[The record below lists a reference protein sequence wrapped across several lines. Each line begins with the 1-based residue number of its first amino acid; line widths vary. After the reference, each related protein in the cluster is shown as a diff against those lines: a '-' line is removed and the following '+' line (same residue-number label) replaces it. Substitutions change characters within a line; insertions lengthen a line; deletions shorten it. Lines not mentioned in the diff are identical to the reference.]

1 MPVRGL
7 FAASATP
14 LRTVRS
20 AYHGGMTRT
29 RLVVAIAAVGALLGL
44 TGCSTSSSAED
55 TRFDGLATD
64 ARVLDRTGY
73 SLDRDHTEALEQRLD
88 TLRAETGAD
97 VVVYV
102 RELDADPDETLD
114 QVEALQQARV
124 AATGIDQDIAGAI
137 LINREPGTT
146 DEARAGI
153 FVGSRFDD
161 GNVPSDEQEAIVEDA
176 LIPPLKDGD
185 VAGSLNAGLD
195 RLQSSI
201 VNGPPVTALD
211 RFADGVGSTW
221 LPWTGLAVVLAAAV
235 AAFALYRRR
244 PRASLSSESPTTYR
258 PDQRTDPAV
267 ATALVHRSSRP
278 SAIPATVLALAADDA
293 VAFEPGGTKH
303 GKPTVRVRLLDESSV
318 RGDVPR
324 AVWALLAER
333 AVAGVVDGAA
343 LQKVGADTGSVG
355 RVVDAEL
362 DVRGWRQHGTAR
374 LRWAFA
380 GLALLGG
387 AVMVGGAVV
396 AAAGAPIMLVAA
408 IPGGVLLVAGLI
420 MAAAYPGLTAA
431 GLDAAR
437 PWEAY
442 RDGLKSAAETDDV
455 SVDLDAALPDIV
467 ALGLG
472 SKYRK
477 RLEAGPELR
486 AFTAPAGLP
495 LAVDPSMVNWAAFT
509 ATVGS
514 AGSTATVSSG
524 GAGGGGGAAGST

>member
-1 MPVRGL
+1 MIGTR
-7 FAASATP
+7 FAIAI
-14 LRTVRS
+14 
-20 AYHGGMTRT
+20 
-29 RLVVAIAAVGALLGL
+29 VVAATVLGIA
-44 TGCSTSSSAED
+44 GCSDASSAED
-55 TRFDGLATD
+55 LRFDGLTTGE
-64 ARVLDRTGY
+64 RVYDRTGF
-73 SLDRDHTEALEQRLD
+73 SLDRDQTDALEQRLE
-88 TLRAETGAD
+88 TLRVETGAD
-97 VVVYV
+97 VVVWV
-102 RELDADPDETLD
+102 RELDADSDETLD

-153 FVGSRFDD
+153 FLGSRFDD

-201 VNGPPVTALD
+201 VNGPPVTALN
-211 RFADGVGSTW
+211 RFAAGPGSSW
-221 LPWTGLAVVLAAAV
+221 LPWTGLAAVLAGTVV
-235 AAFALYRRR
+235 ALALYRRR
-244 PRASLSSESPTTYR
+244 PRATVSADTPTTYR
-258 PDQRTDPAV
+258 PDHRTDPAV
-267 ATALVHRSSRP
+267 ATALVHRSSQA
-278 SAIPATVLALAADDA
+278 SATSATVVALAADDA
-293 VAFEPGGTKH
+293 VAFEPDEKKH
-303 GKPTVRVRLLDESSV
+303 GKPTVRVRLLDESKV

-324 AVWALLAER
+324 AVWDQLSEH
-333 AVAGVVDGAA
+333 AVDGVVDNAA
-343 LQKVGADTGSVG
+343 LKKIGANTRPVGA
-355 RVVDAEL
+355 VVNGEFDA
-362 DVRGWRQHGTAR
+362 RGWRAHGIGR

-387 AVMVGGAVV
+387 AIMVGAGVV

-408 IPGGVLLVAGLI
+408 VPGGLLMVTGLV
-420 MAAAYPGLTAA
+420 MAASYPGLTVA

-442 RDGLKSAAETDDV
+442 RDGLKAAAKKDDTA
-455 SVDLDAALPDIV
+455 VDLDAALPDIV

-472 SKYRK
+472 AAYKK
-477 RLEAGPELR
+477 RLESGPELR

-495 LAVDPSMVNWAAFT
+495 LAVDPSVVNWAAFS
-509 ATVGS
+509 ATFGAS
-514 AGSTATVSSG
+514 ASSATVSGG